1 MIKDAR
7 SFTRAHALATIIC
20 APLVGLATRA
30 DAQSEFR
37 VRIGTSTSDV
47 NAGPFIA
54 QDAGFFKKAGIN
66 AEITILPGAG
76 AMAAAVAGG
85 AIDVALTDSIVLANA
100 ANRGIPIVAIA
111 GGGMYERGRSSTV
124 FLSVAKDAPF
134 KTARDFEGQKIG
146 VVSLESLSGIA
157 VRAWLAK
164 NGADVGKVLF
174 VEMPFATMVSA
185 LQRNSVAGAFLG
197 EPYHSQAAADVRD
210 ITDAFGAMADRL
222 CITEWITT
230 RGWMQQNP
238 DGAKRLVRA
247 VYDCAKWA
255 NEHPDL
261 TAPILVKYAK
271 VDPEKIATMRRVR
284 YATDFSPGL
293 IQPEIDA
300 GVKFKAIARAT
311 NAADLI
317 MAV

>member
-1 MIKDAR
+1 MNDAR
-7 SFTRAHALATIIC
+7 FLTRARALAVLTS
-20 APLVGLATRA
+20 APAIGFARRA
-30 DAQSEFR
+30 DAQSELP

-47 NAGPFIA
+47 NAGPFFA
-54 QDAGFFKKAGIN
+54 QDGGFFKKFGIN
-66 AEITILPGAG
+66 AEITVLPGAG

-85 AIDVALTDSIVLANA
+85 AIDVALTDAIVLANA

-111 GGGMYERGRSSTV
+111 GAGMYERGRSSTV
-124 FLSVAKDAPF
+124 FLSVAKDAPY
-134 KTARDFEGQKIG
+134 KTAKDFEGQKIG

-164 NGADVGKVLF
+164 NGADVTKVLF
-174 VEMPFATMVSA
+174 VEMPFATMVSG

-210 ITDAFGAMADRL
+210 VTDAFGAMADRL

-230 RGWMQQNP
+230 RAWIQQNP
-238 DGAKRLVRA
+238 DRAKRLVRA
-247 VYDCAKWA
+247 VYECAKWS
-255 NEHPDL
+255 NEHPEL
-261 TAPILVKYAK
+261 TAPILMKHSKLDLDK
-271 VDPEKIATMRRVR
+271 VAAMRRVR
-284 YATDFSPGL
+284 YATEFSPAL

-300 GVKFKAIARAT
+300 GVKFKAIGRPT

-317 MAV
+317 VAV